1 MEMRMSNEIEPEEY
15 TFKKS
20 VLLKE
25 KQRYQEILNGTDQRQ
40 QEALELSERTF
51 NFICYARFWLLQGDK
66 KGKRDI
72 LTTLGSNLVFKDK
85 ILNITAPEPFEIIR
99 KSLASVSKNNDGSN
113 LKNPLQIQSKTPS
126 LELGVL
132 LGSGGRIRTYDQSIT
147 FILKLL
153 LGMDYIIIPAYR

>member
-72 LTTLGSNLVFKDK
+72 LTTLGSNL
-85 ILNITAPEPFEIIR
+85 
-99 KSLASVSKNNDGSN
+99 
-113 LKNPLQIQSKTPS
+113 KNPLQIQSKTPS